1 MAIRAIDLAT
11 IAAGT
16 GGFVV
21 HGQEANDQLGLSAV
35 SAGDVNGDGLDD
47 LIMGARLADAAGNAK
62 TNAGGTYVLFG
73 RPDGFAAAIDA
84 ATLAAGNGGFVI
96 HGQDAGDLS
105 GQPVAAAGDVNGDG
119 LDDVIVGAAE
129 ADGPGNARYLAGD
142 SFVVFGRSSGL
153 GPAVDLAVIGNLGF
167 ALNGP
172 GAGDLSGSAV
182 AGAGDVNG
190 DGIADLIIGAPEGD
204 AIGDGKASAGDTYIV
219 FGRIGGFSGPL
230 DLAGIASGTSTEGIH
245 IPGAYA
251 SIRSGQAAAH
261 AGDLNSDG
269 LDDIIIGAPGLYAPS
284 GSGKGAVYIVYGTQ
298 GGTIDL
304 AHVALGSGGFAI
316 TQKNWTETRFGFS
329 VNSAGDLNADGYSDL
344 VMGNYWGGPPAHV
357 VLGRAG
363 GFGTPIELD
372 QTKPTPGNFAIL
384 VQEANDRAG
393 MSVASA
399 GDVNGDGFDDLVIG
413 APGGDAAGNMKF
425 DSGEAYVVFGH
436 AGGFGAN
443 IRLSDIAA
451 GIGGFVIYGQDPGDS
466 AGRSVASAG
475 DINGDG
481 FDDLIIGAHGADG
494 PNNMKPDAG
503 SSYVVFGRNFTAVV
517 THLGT
522 AAAETLAG
530 TDGDDVM
537 IGGLGNDTLIGG
549 RGKDVLKGGAGDDV
563 LRIADF
569 ADRRVEGDRGDDTL
583 ALDGMDVTLDLS
595 LIADTLLTGIE
606 AIDVTGSG
614 ANTLRL
620 TQRDVLNL
628 SDTSNTLRVIANPDD
643 TLELADGGWIDGGLQ
658 GATRSFTQGNA
669 TVLLTVIPYGNPPA
683 AVLLIGDA
691 GPNALGGGG
700 GNDTLSGEGGDDT
713 LNGGTGADLM
723 QGGPGNDMYRVGE
736 TQDTLSEAGTDG
748 YDIVRSTVTWTLGDG
763 FEDLRL
769 IGMANR
775 IATGNALD
783 NRLAGNAGANQMFGL
798 GGDDT
803 LDGGAGNDTMH
814 GGAGNDLYVVDSI
827 GDYVDEFD
835 AGAGGHDIVV
845 ASVSYTL
852 HFYLEAL
859 RLVGTADIDGACWTS
874 GAIIGNDGA
883 NLLTG
888 SNGDDTLSGGAGND
902 TLIGH
907 GGANRLNGGT
917 GDDTFR
923 VGAPMQG
930 RDTIV
935 GFVSGED
942 RLACDAAGF
951 GLPIGDLDGLVTP
964 LGAARFQR
972 TTDGL
977 ATAEAGEWQF
987 TQVIA
992 TGTLFF
998 DADGSGA
1005 SAGVIIA
1012 KLAGH
1017 PELAASDIWMI

>member
-1 MAIRAIDLAT
+1 MAITAIDLAAV
-11 IAAGT
+11 AAGI

-21 HGQEANDQLGLSAV
+21 QGQDANDQLGFSGT
-35 SAGDVNGDGLDD
+35 SAGDLNGDGFDD
-47 LIMGARLADAAGNAK
+47 LILGARLADAAGNAK
-62 TNAGGTYVLFG
+62 TNAGDSYVLLG
-73 RPDGFAAAIDA
+73 RSEGFAEPIDA
-84 ATLAAGNGGFVI
+84 ATLAAGIGGFVI

-105 GQPVAAAGDVNGDG
+105 GQPVAAAGDVNNDG
-119 LDDVIVGAAE
+119 LDDVLIGAAE
-129 ADGPGNARYLAGD
+129 ADGPDNTRYLAGD
-142 SFVVFGRSSGL
+142 SFVVLGRSSGL
-153 GPAVDLAVIGNLGF
+153 GPAMDLAALGTLGF

-190 DGIADLIIGAPEGD
+190 DGIADLVIGAPEGD
-204 AIGDGKASAGDTYIV
+204 ADGDGKASAGDTYIV
-219 FGRIGGFSGPL
+219 FGRAQGFSGPV
-230 DLAGIASGTSTEGIH
+230 DLAGIASGTSSEGIY
-245 IPGAYA
+245 IPGAFA
-251 SIRSGQAAAH
+251 SIRSGQAAAL
-261 AGDLNSDG
+261 AGDLNTDG
-269 LDDIIIGAPGLYAPS
+269 LDDIIIGAPGLYALS
-284 GSGKGAVYIVYGTQ
+284 GSGDGAAYVVYGTQ
-298 GGTIDL
+298 GGLIDL
-304 AHVALGSGGFAI
+304 ARVAMGDGGFAI
-316 TQKNWTETRFGFS
+316 TQDNWTTTRFGFS
-329 VNSAGDLNADGYSDL
+329 VSGAGDINADGHADL
-344 VMGNYWGGPPAHV
+344 VMGNYWGGPPVHV
-357 VLGRAG
+357 VLGRAE
-363 GFGTPIELD
+363 GFGAAIELD
-372 QTKPTPGNFAIL
+372 QTAPTAGNFALL

-413 APGGDAAGNMKF
+413 APGGDGAGNMRR
-425 DSGEAYVVFGH
+425 DSGEAYVVFGRAD
-436 AGGFGAN
+436 AGGVN

-451 GIGGFVIYGQDPGDS
+451 GIGGFAIYGQDPGDS

-481 FDDLIIGAHGADG
+481 FDELVIGAHGADG
-494 PNNMKPDAG
+494 PDNTKPDAG
-503 SSYVVFGRNFTAVV
+503 SSYVVFGRDFTASV
-517 THLGT
+517 TQLGT
-522 AAAETLAG
+522 AAAEVLSG

-537 IGGLGNDTLIGG
+537 VGGLGDDTLLGG
-549 RGKDVLKGGAGDDV
+549 RGKDVLKGGAGDDL
-563 LRIADF
+563 LRIADL

-583 ALDGMDVTLDLS
+583 ALDGADLTLDLS
-595 LIADTLLTGIE
+595 QIPDTLLTGIE
-606 AIDVTGSG
+606 AIDITGSG

-620 TQRDVLNL
+620 TQREVLNL
-628 SDTSNTLRVIANPDD
+628 SDTSNTLRVTANPDD
-643 TLELADGGWIDGGLQ
+643 TLDLADGGWTDGGLQ

-669 TVLLTVIPYGNPPA
+669 TVVLAVVPYGNPPA
-683 AVLLIGDA
+683 GVLVVGDA
-691 GPNALGGGG
+691 DPNALDGGGG
-700 GNDTLSGEGGDDT
+700 GDTLRGEGGDDT

-723 QGGPGNDMYRVGE
+723 QGGPGNDVYRVGE
-736 TQDTLSEAGTDG
+736 PQDILIEAGADG
-748 YDIVRSTVTWTLGDG
+748 HDLVRSAVDWTLGDN

-769 IGMANR
+769 IGTAGR

-783 NRLAGNAGANQMFGL
+783 NRLFGNAGANRMFGL
-798 GGDDT
+798 DGDDT

-835 AGAGGHDIVV
+835 AGAGGHDLVV

-874 GAIIGNDGA
+874 GVLIGNDGS

-888 SNGDDTLSGGAGND
+888 SNGDDTLFGGAGND
-902 TLIGH
+902 TLFGQ
-907 GGANRLNGGT
+907 GGANRLIGGA
-917 GDDTFR
+917 GEDSFR
-923 VGAPMQG
+923 IGAPMQA

-942 RLACDAAGF
+942 RLALDAIGF
-951 GLPIGDLDGLVTP
+951 GLPTGNLDGLVTP
-964 LGAARFQR
+964 LGVARFQR
-972 TTDGL
+972 TADGL

-1005 SAGVIIA
+1005 GAGVIIA
-1012 KLAGH
+1012 RLAGGA
-1017 PELAASDIWMI
+1017 ELAAGDIWIL